1 MSEET
6 VIGAE
11 EEEIGPTVEMDSSK
25 VSSKFKLISNNV
37 GFVGDGGLINMS
49 LKMSHCLL
57 NT

>member
-11 EEEIGPTVEMDSSK
+11 EEEIGPPVEMDSSK
-25 VSSKFKLISNNV
+25 VSSKFKSISNNV
-37 GFVGDGGLINMS
+37 GFFGDGGLINMS

-57 NT
+57 NI